1 MISQQQTTLT
11 IPYENLGASEFLM
24 VDYEAAILAAVD
36 NALPNDKSTK
46 HAIYHHLETNYGI
59 KKAQIPLRIEAFAD
73 AVEQTFGPAAKL
85 IEIKI
90 LENLGKSFKAF
101 SYETK
106 NKELFFADYMTTL
119 LSYMETL
126 RYPV

>member
-11 IPYENLGASEFLM
+11 VPYENLGASEFLM
-24 VDYEAAILAAVD
+24 VEYKAAIISAID
-36 NALPNDKSTK
+36 DALPNDGNTK
-46 HAIYHHLETNYGI
+46 RAIYHHLETNYGI

-90 LENLGKSFKAF
+90 LENLGKSFKTF
-101 SYETK
+101 SYK
-106 NKELFFADYMTTL
+106 TTL
-119 LSYMETL
+119 GHKSVVNLL
-126 RYPV
+126 AR